1 MPPDQND
8 PKNRHQADG
17 RAPPNALHGAQG
29 GAEPQR
35 TVLVTGMSGA
45 GKSTTTRAL
54 EDLGFFCIDNLPVV
68 LLPKMT
74 ELAAAAG
81 EEIRRLAIVIDAR
94 EGRFLSEA
102 PHYIAEVRQGG
113 HPIEVLFLEASD
125 DALIRRFSETRR
137 RHPLAGKGGVAEGIH
152 RERALLDDLRH
163 LADQLIDTSGL
174 TVHELKAL
182 IQNRFSTAQ
191 ASGPSVSVMSFGFRY
206 GIPSQA
212 DLVFDVRF
220 LPNPYFVPELR
231 PFTGVDPRVAGYVL
245 ERDEAQLFLRKI
257 VELCAFLL
265 PLYQRERK
273 AYLTIAIGC
282 TGGKHRSV
290 AIAHE
295 LTRRLSASHSVHVL
309 DRDAEKE

>member
-1 MPPDQND
+1 MPSD
-8 PKNRHQADG
+8 PNPTPVSPPHASAQALPE
-17 RAPPNALHGAQG
+17 AP
-29 GAEPQR
+29 R
-35 TVLVTGMSGA
+35 TVLITGMSGA

-54 EDLGFFCIDNLPVV
+54 EDLGFFCIDNLPVL
-68 LLPKMT
+68 LLPQMT

-94 EGRFLSEA
+94 EGRFLGEA
-102 PHYIAEVRQGG
+102 PHYIAEVRQSG
-113 HPIEVLFLEASD
+113 HPLEVLFLEASD
-125 DALIRRFSETRR
+125 EALIRRFSETRR
-137 RHPLAGKGGVAEGIH
+137 RHPLSGKGGVTEGIH
-152 RERALLDDLRH
+152 RERALLNDLRH
-163 LADQLIDTSGL
+163 LADLLVDTSGL

-191 ASGPSVSVMSFGFRY
+191 AAGPNVSIMSFGFRY

-231 PFTGVDPRVAGYVL
+231 PFTGLDPRVAGYVL
-245 ERDEAQLFLRKI
+245 ERDETQLFLKKI
-257 VELCAFLL
+257 VELCELLL

-295 LTRRLSASHSVHVL
+295 LTRRLSAGHSVHTL

>member
-1 MPPDQND
+1 
-8 PKNRHQADG
+8 
-17 RAPPNALHGAQG
+17 
-29 GAEPQR
+29 
-35 TVLVTGMSGA
+35 MSGA

-74 ELAAAAG
+74 ELATAAG
-81 EEIRRLAIVIDAR
+81 NEIRRLAIVIDAR

-102 PHYIAEVRQGG
+102 PDYIAELRKAG
-113 HPIEVLFLEASD
+113 HHIEVLFLETSD

-137 RHPLAGKGGVAEGIH
+137 RHPLAGKGSVVEGIH
-152 RERALLDDLRH
+152 RERLLLNDLRH

-182 IQNRFSTAQ
+182 IQSRFSTAQ
-191 ASGPSVSVMSFGFRY
+191 SAGPNLTIMSFGFRY

-220 LPNPYFVPELR
+220 LPNPYFIPELR
-231 PFTGVDPRVAGYVL
+231 PFTGRDPRVAGYVL
-245 ERDEAQLFLRKI
+245 ERDETQLLLKKI
-257 VELCAFLL
+257 VDLCEFLL

-290 AIAHE
+290 AITHE
-295 LTRRLSASHSVHVL
+295 LSRRLSASHSVHAH

>member
-1 MPPDQND
+1 MSND
-8 PKNRHQADG
+8 SKDLSKH
-17 RAPPNALHGAQG
+17 RAAQG
-29 GAEPQR
+29 AHNEANGGLQTGSEPQR

-102 PHYIAEVRQGG
+102 PHYIAEVRKGG
-113 HPIEVLFLEASD
+113 HPLEVLFLEASD

-137 RHPLAGKGGVAEGIH
+137 RHPLAGKGGVADGIH
-152 RERALLDDLRH
+152 RERALLNDLRH

-182 IQNRFSTAQ
+182 IQSRFSTAQ
-191 ASGPSVSVMSFGFRY
+191 AAGPNLSIMSFGFRY

-245 ERDEAQLFLRKI
+245 ERDETQLFLRKI
-257 VELCAFLL
+257 VDLCEFLL

-273 AYLTIAIGC
+273 AYLTIAVGC

-295 LTRRLSASHSVHVL
+295 LTRRLSMSHAVQVN
-309 DRDAEKE
+309 DRDADKE